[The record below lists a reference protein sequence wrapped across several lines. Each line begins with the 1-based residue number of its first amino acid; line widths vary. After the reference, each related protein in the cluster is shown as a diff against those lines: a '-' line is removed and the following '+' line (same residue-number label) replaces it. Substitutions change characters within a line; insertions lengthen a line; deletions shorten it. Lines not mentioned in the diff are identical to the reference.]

1 MESSDFIKRG
11 DTRTTDRQPAGLLPA
26 PGMSNRRVGAIH
38 GPTGRA
44 FTLIELLV
52 VIAIIAILA
61 GMLLPALSKAKA
73 KGQGILCMNNTRQ
86 LTLAW
91 LSYAQDNNDR
101 LVYNQ
106 PSTATDTN
114 NWAGNVMSWGADPQ
128 NTNQILLMNSKL
140 GPYVG
145 QNVAVF
151 KCPADKVPCPLG
163 PRTRSVSMNAFVGP
177 QDNYGTPINS
187 QWRQFLKLSEFPN
200 PAGIFVLVD
209 EHPDSINDGWFVFC
223 TAADPSE
230 RSAWS
235 DLPASYHNNA
245 AGFSF
250 ADGHSEIKRWQNAS
264 TKRPVRKS
272 SSGFPVSIPA
282 SDRSDIGW
290 VAERTTLRN

>member
-1 MESSDFIKRG
+1 MEKVPGSR
-11 DTRTTDRQPAGLLPA
+11 PADA
-26 PGMSNRRVGAIH
+26 A
-38 GPTGRA
+38 A

-61 GMLLPALSKAKA
+61 GMLLPALARAKQKAH
-73 KGQGILCMNNTRQ
+73 GIMCVNNTRQ

-91 LSYAQDNNDR
+91 LSYAQDNSDR

-128 NTNQILLMNSKL
+128 NTNRILLANSKL

-145 QNVAVF
+145 RNTDIF
-151 KCPADKVPCPLG
+151 KCPADRIPCPLG
-163 PRTRSVSMNAFVGP
+163 PRVRSVSMNAFVGP
-177 QDNYGTPINS
+177 QDARGTPINN
-187 QWRQFLKLSEFPN
+187 QWRQFLKLSDFAN
-200 PAGIFVLVD
+200 PVGIFVLLD
-209 EHPDSINDGWFVFC
+209 EHPDSINDGWYVFC

-230 RSAWS
+230 RTAWS
-235 DLPASYHNNA
+235 DLPASYHNGA

-250 ADGHSEIKRWQNAS
+250 ADGHSEIRRWLNGS
-264 TKRPVRKS
+264 TKRAVRKNAND
-272 SSGFPVSIPA
+272 FPLAIPA
-282 SDRSDIGW
+282 SERTDVSW